1 MDRAAI
7 LPAMRRGWF
16 LLAVVL
22 AGLLRAA
29 GPAADVEVVRILP
42 GWRDAASFERIGE
55 YLHGKEDT
63 GGIAVLRSRPD
74 ERAGY
79 YWLVRL
85 KNRSAPVTEAR
96 FELDV
101 ITPAAPEP
109 KTFVFPFRLPAGSA
123 LFNLGLTGADWPTAK
138 TQPAAWRLRV
148 LGPDGRALA
157 VEKSFLWEMPP
168 KP

>member
-1 MDRAAI
+1 
-7 LPAMRRGWF
+7 MRRR
-16 LLAVVL
+16 LPILAVIL
-22 AGLLRAA
+22 AASLRAA
-29 GPAADVEVVRILP
+29 SPPADVEVVRVLP

-63 GGIAVLRSRPD
+63 GGIAVLRSRPA

-85 KNRSAPVTEAR
+85 KNRGAPVAEAR

-123 LFNLGLTGADWPTAK
+123 LFDLGLTGADWPATK

-148 LGPDGRALA
+148 LGPDGQAVA
-157 VEKSFLWEMPP
+157 VEKSFLWEMPARP
-168 KP
+168 